1 MKCYVKIIYDCDLW
15 EKNIR
20 CNSIKFTYSFI
31 KIEKYI
37 VNRFFKLENIY
48 ESAKNVS
55 SIALRKYKNYVIDCF
70 VEI

>member
-1 MKCYVKIIYDCDLW
+1 MIAIYGRKTFDV
-15 EKNIR
+15 IV
-20 CNSIKFTYSFI
+20 IKFTYSFV